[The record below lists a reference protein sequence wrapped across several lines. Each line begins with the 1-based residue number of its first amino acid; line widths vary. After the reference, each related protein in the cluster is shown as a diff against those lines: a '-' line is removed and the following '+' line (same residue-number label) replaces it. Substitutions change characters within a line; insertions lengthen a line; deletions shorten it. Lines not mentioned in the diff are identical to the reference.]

1 VPGRFGFYRTVL
13 GWDGP
18 LIKEIVIM
26 CITSVQVL
34 SSHQLADLHTR
45 FLVLLPKI
53 ETHGRIYFRYL
64 RPHRREEALQEMRAL
79 AWLWFLRL
87 AQRGKDAGDYLSTF
101 NDFLV
106 RAVSS
111 GRRVI
116 GTEKAKDAMCVRTQK
131 RRGFKVERLPK
142 EFRASHES
150 LYSTVHGQQEHDA
163 FEERL
168 SDNSITPIPDQAAFR
183 IDWPAW
189 MQTQTERDRRIID
202 DLMAGERTFDVS
214 QKYGLSPGRI
224 SQLRRRLHDD
234 WEEFC
239 AVPERKREAVA

>member
-1 VPGRFGFYRTVL
+1 
-13 GWDGP
+13 
-18 LIKEIVIM
+18 
-26 CITSVQVL
+26 
-34 SSHQLADLHTR
+34 
-45 FLVLLPKI
+45 
-53 ETHGRIYFRYL
+53 
-64 RPHRREEALQEMRAL
+64 MRAL
-79 AWLWFLRL
+79 AWLWFRRL

-106 RAVSS
+106 RSVSS
-111 GRRVI
+111 GRRI
-116 GTEKAKDAMCVRTQK
+116 MGYEKAKDAMCVRTQK

-202 DLMAGERTFDVS
+202 DLMAGERTFEVS
-214 QKYGLSPGRI
+214 RKYGLSAARI
-224 SQLRRRLHDD
+224 SQLRRQLHDD
-234 WEEFC
+234 WEVFC
-239 AVPERKREAVA
+239 AAPDNETVAV

>member
-1 VPGRFGFYRTVL
+1 
-13 GWDGP
+13 
-18 LIKEIVIM
+18 
-26 CITSVQVL
+26 
-34 SSHQLADLHTR
+34 
-45 FLVLLPKI
+45 
-53 ETHGRIYFRYL
+53 
-64 RPHRREEALQEMRAL
+64 MRAL
-79 AWLWFLRL
+79 AWLWFRRL

-106 RAVSS
+106 RSVSS
-111 GRRVI
+111 GRRVT
-116 GTEKAKDAMCVRTQK
+116 GYEKAKDALCVRTQK

-150 LYSTVHGQQEHDA
+150 LYSTVHGQHEHDA

-202 DLMAGERTFDVS
+202 DSMAGERTFEVS
-214 QKYGLSPGRI
+214 KNSAYPQDASRNCAGDCTRIGR
-224 SQLRRRLHDD
+224 SSVRCRTAGKKSRYEYWTDMESRLACPLRRPPGG
-234 WEEFC
+234 
-239 AVPERKREAVA
+239 AAERIFLLVVAELGKQTGLFKQTALT

>member
-1 VPGRFGFYRTVL
+1 
-13 GWDGP
+13 
-18 LIKEIVIM
+18 M
-26 CITSVQVL
+26 CAPMIQAL
-34 SSHQLADLHTR
+34 SLHQLTDLHTR

-53 ETHGRIYFRYL
+53 ETHGRIYFRHL
-64 RPHRREEALQEMRAL
+64 RPHRKEEALQEMRAL
-79 AWLWFLRL
+79 AWLWFRRL
-87 AQRGKDAGDYLSTF
+87 AQRGKDAADYLSTF

-111 GRRVI
+111 GRRI
-116 GTEKAKDAMCVRTQK
+116 MGYEKAKDVLCVRTQK
-131 RRGFKVERLPK
+131 RRGFKVESLPK
-142 EFRASHES
+142 DFRASHKS
-150 LYSTVHGQQEHDA
+150 IYSTVHGQQEHDA

-202 DLMAGERTFDVS
+202 DLMAGERTFEVS

-234 WEEFC
+234 WEVFC
-239 AVPERKREAVA
+239 GEPESEREAVA

>member
-1 VPGRFGFYRTVL
+1 M
-13 GWDGP
+13 
-18 LIKEIVIM
+18 EIVIM
-26 CITSVQVL
+26 CTTPVHVL
-34 SSHQLADLHTR
+34 SSHQLADLHIR
-45 FLVLLPKI
+45 FLALLPKI

-64 RPHRREEALQEMRAL
+64 RPHRKEEALQEMRSL
-79 AWLWFLRL
+79 AWLWFRRL
-87 AQRGKDAGDYLSTF
+87 AQRGKDGGDYLSTF

-111 GRRVI
+111 GRRI
-116 GTEKAKDAMCVRTQK
+116 MGYEKAKDAMCVRTQK

-183 IDWPAW
+183 IGGTIYDQA
-189 MQTQTERDRRIID
+189 
-202 DLMAGERTFDVS
+202 AGHRLPDS
-214 QKYGLSPGRI
+214 IGR
-224 SQLRRRLHDD
+224 LTL
-234 WEEFC
+234 
-239 AVPERKREAVA
+239 AVALILFLPMAEQEAATGKAEMT

>member
-1 VPGRFGFYRTVL
+1 
-13 GWDGP
+13 
-18 LIKEIVIM
+18 
-26 CITSVQVL
+26 
-34 SSHQLADLHTR
+34 
-45 FLVLLPKI
+45 
-53 ETHGRIYFRYL
+53 
-64 RPHRREEALQEMRAL
+64 LQEMRSL
-79 AWLWFLRL
+79 AWMWFLRL

-111 GRRVI
+111 GRRI
-116 GTEKAKDAMCVRTQK
+116 MGTEKAKDAMCVRTLK
-131 RRGFKVERLPK
+131 RRGFKVESLPND
-142 EFRASHES
+142 FRASHKS
-150 LYSTVHGQQEHDA
+150 IYSTVHGQQEHDT

-202 DLMAGERTFDVS
+202 DLMAGERTFEVS
-214 QKYGLSPGRI
+214 RKYGLSPGRI

-239 AVPERKREAVA
+239 AVPEGEQEAVA